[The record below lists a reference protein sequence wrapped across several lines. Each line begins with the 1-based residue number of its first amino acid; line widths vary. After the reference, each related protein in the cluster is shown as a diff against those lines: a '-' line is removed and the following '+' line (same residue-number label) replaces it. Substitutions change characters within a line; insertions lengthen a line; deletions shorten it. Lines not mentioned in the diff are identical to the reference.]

1 MWLTNAES
9 AAAPTVDTVAGADGV
24 DANVPQLSDGI
35 CLKCHVGDETKGV
48 GITF

>member
-1 MWLTNAES
+1 MWLTNADS
-9 AAAPTVDTVAGADGV
+9 AAAATADTVAGAGGV

-35 CLKCHVGDETKGV
+35 CLKCHVGDDSNGV

>member
-9 AAAPTVDTVAGADGV
+9 AAAPTVDTVAGAGGV

-35 CLKCHVGDETKGV
+35 CLKCHVGDDTHGV
-48 GITF
+48 GISF